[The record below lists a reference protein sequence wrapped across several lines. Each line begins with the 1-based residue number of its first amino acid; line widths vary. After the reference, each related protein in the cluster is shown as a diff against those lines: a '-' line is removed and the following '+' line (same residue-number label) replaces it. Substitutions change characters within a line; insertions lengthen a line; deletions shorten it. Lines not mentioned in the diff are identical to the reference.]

1 MTWTEI
7 MKMSKKDIMRKL
19 MEVEE
24 RNEANA

>member
-7 MKMSKKDIMRKL
+7 MKMKKKDIMRKL